1 MACRVLG
8 SDHSDHPND
17 AWLFNTGAQEPRS
30 AEQAPAGTAEA
41 AEAGA
46 GNLGSAGPAA
56 QSSAAQSGA
65 GGRESGEGRAPSQSH
80 DSEGQADTGPT
91 PPTPATASAWSRGA
105 DKLILLA
112 GQDAATQTSG
122 ARSGGSVRGGV
133 APAGSQKRAGAPGAL
148 GGRPAA
154 ALRVSGGQSL
164 LALPGLRL
172 PAARQRCPRGQLT
185 EGHSITGVRCA
196 CCKCKSKRLAPCVPS
211 RTWHAAARHSHAWT
225 DGIDSVLS
233 PGEGSCW

>member
-122 ARSGGSVRGGV
+122 ARSGGAFEAAWHQLAAKSEPELQGRSAADLQRRYEFLVDR
-133 APAGSQKRAGAPGAL
+133 AYSLSLDSGSQRRGN
-148 GGRPAA
+148 
-154 ALRVSGGQSL
+154 
-164 LALPGLRL
+164 
-172 PAARQRCPRGQLT
+172 AARA
-185 EGHSITGVRCA
+185 VN
-196 CCKCKSKRLAPCVPS
+196 
-211 RTWHAAARHSHAWT
+211 
-225 DGIDSVLS
+225 
-233 PGEGSCW
+233 